1 VRAFCGETGLFIH
14 APFEFRVVDALVTN
28 FHLPRTTLL
37 LLVGAFAGDVLLRAA
52 YAEAVAKEYRFFSYG
67 DAMLVL

>member
-1 VRAFCGETGLFIH
+1 MQPFCGETGLFIH
-14 APFEFRVVDALVTN
+14 EPFAFRAVDVLVTN

-37 LLVGAFAGDVLLRAA
+37 LLVGALAGDDLLRDA
-52 YAEAVAKEYRFFSYG
+52 YAEALAREYRFFSYG